1 MIGAFI
7 CVCAIEFVSSVVGT
21 LEKQR
26 VAHRWAQYI
35 ARNSKKNSKK
45 DRNCI
50 ERKHISRI
58 FNFRWKTLIKTLLYQ
73 CFSLIVYLYIYSVIN
88 SHLQKRCLRAHT
100 FVYVYVYVYMYNYK
114 IDTPRYKQ
122 MQAFLFIRF
131 GFDCHTTKATLEQ
144 QQKQNKFTILW

>member
-100 FVYVYVYVYMYNYK
+100 FVYVYVYMYNYK